1 HLEPIFILGKNN
13 KQKRDPNVIQRL
25 EANRRKFNKDK

>member
-1 HLEPIFILGKNN
+1 N

>member
-1 HLEPIFILGKNN
+1 IFILGKNN

-25 EANRRKFNKDK
+25 EANRKKFKKD

>member
-1 HLEPIFILGKNN
+1 N

-25 EANRRKFNKDK
+25 EATRKQYENKDKK

>member
-1 HLEPIFILGKNN
+1 NN

-25 EANRRKFNKDK
+25 EANRKKFKKD